1 MGNLPRNAIIGPG
14 LFDIDMSIIKDTH
27 ISISKFGLENLNI
40 QFRAEF
46 FNILNRT
53 NYQAPTDNL
62 DAEDPLLSNN
72 PSFGQI
78 DQNTQIPM
86 RQIQFALKLMF

>member
-1 MGNLPRNAIIGPG
+1 VD
-14 LFDIDMSIIKDTH
+14 FSIIKDTH
-27 ISISKFGLENLNI
+27 ISKFGENFNI

-53 NYQAPTDNL
+53 NYQGPTDNL
-62 DAEDPLLSNN
+62 DAEDPLLSAN

-78 DQNTQIPM
+78 DQATQVPM
-86 RQIQFALKLMF
+86 REIQFGLKLVF